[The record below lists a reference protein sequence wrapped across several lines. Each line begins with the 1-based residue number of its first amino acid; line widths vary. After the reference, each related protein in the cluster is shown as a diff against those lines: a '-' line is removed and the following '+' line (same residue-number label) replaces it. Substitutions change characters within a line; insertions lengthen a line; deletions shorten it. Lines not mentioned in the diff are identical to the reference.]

1 MKKDVLQEYI
11 SLQAA
16 LHREREELV
25 GRLRQIDDVL
35 GQQSAYGAS
44 TTPRVGRRGKGIN
57 NMSLKDAV
65 LRVTATRAMTK
76 QEVYE
81 AVQKLGYQFGGKD
94 PLNSLGVVLYGKNP
108 RFRNE
113 AGRFSPISLPSNGIG
128 IARETTP
135 STGRRNTMS
144 AAARERI
151 AAAQRAR
158 WARQKGLT
166 GEEGS
171 IKPRRKMSAAGRARI
186 AAAARERW
194 AKFRA
199 AK

>member
-11 SLQAA
+11 SLQSA
-16 LHREREELV
+16 LQREREELV
-25 GRLRQIDDVL
+25 VRLRQIDEVL
-35 GQQSAYGAS
+35 GQQSSFSAAAA
-44 TTPRVGRRGKGIN
+44 PRAGRRGKGIN
-57 NMSLKDAV
+57 NMSLKEAV
-65 LRVTATRAMTK
+65 LKVTANRSMTK

-81 AVQKLGYQFGGKD
+81 AVQRLGYQFGGKD

-108 RFRNE
+108 RFTNE
-113 AGRFSPISLPSNGIG
+113 GGRFSPTSTALLNGG
-128 IARETTP
+128 ESAP
-135 STGRRNTMS
+135 AGRRMMS

-158 WARQKGLT
+158 WAKQR
-166 GEEGS
+166 GEE
-171 IKPRRKMSAAGRARI
+171 KAPRRAKRKMSAEGRARI
-186 AAAARERW
+186 AAAARARW